1 MERVK
6 VDRIRLIGMG
16 GTIAFG
22 SVPEGA
28 VPQLDAA
35 DLIAELGSVAAG
47 IEPLDLTNVS
57 SIALG
62 DQHLLALARAVDE
75 SIDRGFGAIV
85 ITHGTDTMEE
95 TAYFL
100 ALTINPGRAAI
111 VLTGAMRHHD
121 LDGYDGLA
129 NLRAALIASRA
140 AGIAD
145 VGPVVVMSDEIHA
158 ARFVTKSHAT
168 RPGAFTSRAGPLGQV
183 VESEAALW
191 FRPLYADYLGPV
203 NVPSLPRVELVSMVV
218 GVNPPILRAVIASQ
232 PDGLVVEGFGGGHIP
247 PALLD
252 CVDQAIAQG
261 IPTVV
266 ASRSG
271 DGPTLRQTYAVPG
284 CEIDLQA
291 RGAVMA
297 GTISAMKARLRLA
310 VAIAI
315 GHPLEAAFPVN

>member
-1 MERVK
+1 MESVK

-28 VPQLDAA
+28 VPQLSTADFVAA
-35 DLIAELGSVAAG
+35 LGPIAAG
-47 IEPLDLTNVS
+47 IEPLDVTNVS
-57 SIALG
+57 SIALR
-62 DQHLLALARAVDE
+62 DEQLLALARAVDD
-75 SIDRGFGAIV
+75 SMNRGFGAIV

-100 ALTINPGRAAI
+100 SLTFRPGRSAI

-129 NLRAALIASRA
+129 NLRSALLASRA
-140 AGIAD
+140 PGIAD

-168 RPGAFTSRAGPLGQV
+168 NPGAFTSRPGPLGQV
-183 VESEAALW
+183 SESEAALW
-191 FRPLYADYLGPV
+191 LRPVYSDYIGPV
-203 NVPSLPRVELVSMVV
+203 SASQLPRVELVTMVV
-218 GVNPPILRAVIASQ
+218 GMSPAILQAVIDGG
-232 PDGLVVEGFGGGHIP
+232 PDGIVIEGFGGGHMP
-247 PALLD
+247 PVLLD
-252 CVDQAIAQG
+252 CLDQAVARG

-266 ASRSG
+266 ASRCG
-271 DGPTLRQTYAVPG
+271 DGPTLLETYAVPG
-284 CEIDLQA
+284 TEIDLQA

-297 GTISAMKARLRLA
+297 GTISAVKARLRLA
-310 VAIAI
+310 VVIAT
-315 GHPLEAAFPVN
+315 GYPLGAAFPVR